1 MEVVKKPKKAKVK
14 KEMKTEQREK
24 SPKEVPFAKGIEEA
38 TLADVIVNAGK
49 DEVKKVE
56 HQQQKPEA
64 VKMQQKKRIKNTDAD
79 IKNIKDKLEK

>member
-1 MEVVKKPKKAKVK
+1 LL
-14 KEMKTEQREK
+14 R
-24 SPKEVPFAKGIEEA
+24 GIEEA
-38 TLADVIVNAGK
+38 TLADVIVAAGK

-79 IKNIKDKLEK
+79 IKNTKDKLEK